1 MEANLQAYEKDM
13 IRELRQAGVLV
24 SDTQSVVGGLGFL
37 FPGHGTHSSTMFNTY
52 LKGSPSAGKLIE
64 MADEVVNERCGFRL
78 TDAVRGNARFP
89 IEHPCVTQPA
99 IFTAA
104 LGGALMAEEYSL
116 YPSLL
121 VGHSLGEYAALVCSG
136 VLTAETGL
144 RMVIDRA
151 ECVADV
157 PQDRRGAMLA
167 VLLDDDTQIAVVR
180 RAVAAH
186 ASRGAI
192 SVGVINSPRQVVVS
206 GEHELV
212 ISCREELKRSG
223 VSSTLLPIGVGFH
236 SAVLAEAVAPF
247 EERLK
252 QYSWTAPMTPVV
264 SSVFGGYV
272 DSDSLEALPS
282 LLAAQLITQF
292 DFRNSLKVAQD
303 AGVDMYLDCGPRSV
317 LSKLV
322 SSQVNLGDVSV
333 THLDYGPAHADRTR
347 DVLTALSWVRAGSV
361 APTDVEVADA
371 QGEVFEAPGSGVV
384 EETRDGAGV
393 DMDAVC
399 TALREAFA
407 ERTGYPLELIEAD
420 LDLEADLGID
430 SVKRVE
436 VVGHVGE
443 VLGVDVKEL
452 DFSQALSVSDIAE
465 VLVGSQNVE
474 VADAQGEVFEAPG
487 SGVVEETRDGAGVD
501 MDAVCTALRE
511 AFAERTGYPLELI
524 EADLDLEADL
534 GIDSV
539 KRVEVVGHVGEVL
552 GVDVKELDFSQALSV
567 SDIAEVLV
575 GSQNVEVAD
584 AQRTEAG
591 ASDAQLDSVTIKY
604 EDESSRTA
612 HRYVPQ
618 SVRIKSLGAERTIL
632 PGDAIL
638 VTAADQSV
646 NDAVRKVLE
655 ELSLTV
661 IEIPGDASEATIK
674 RLTSSDRLRRVSTVV
689 DLSVLR
695 PHADILSEGDAW
707 WQDVEGQYT
716 TVFSVAQAT
725 YETLQSHGE
734 HASWIS
740 VTSSGGMSG
749 MDLRTVGDPIGGL
762 TAGFVKTLAL
772 ELRQMHTRIVDFD
785 VVEPS
790 SLAGALRTELTHKAV
805 NEEIEIGYIEGDRY
819 TVRVLPVPVSS
830 SDRAVRQSLSTDSC
844 VVMSGGSRGIVRECA
859 LALAEQRNIP
869 VVLLGRSDPD
879 DPEMKPWLAYSDE
892 DWANARAEV
901 MRQGRTRRPEASVA
915 ELSDEYRRITYTRQL
930 VTNLADI
937 ESRTDKIHYLVCDV
951 SDPDQVDKAMAQARS
966 RFGKIGAIVH
976 GAGLESF
983 GAIPRKSLKKTA
995 KAIAVKARGF
1005 QNLLRATAEDDLS
1018 AFISFGS
1025 ISGRFGMDGQSD
1037 YTAGASLLAQMAH
1050 IMSRSQSQNP
1060 RTIPF
1065 ITMEWTAWG
1074 EVGMATNPEVVS
1086 VQANERGMT
1095 YMSVAD
1101 GVRHFIDEIEL
1112 GTANPEVLYFGE
1124 LGKNRPAAQ
1133 VPELTKSGTQLS
1145 ALMDKSGMI
1154 VNRSSFPMVDY
1165 AETTE
1170 SGLQT
1175 TRVLWTERDRYLPDH
1190 LVKGTATFPGVLHF
1204 ETQIETALLLAG
1216 DQYAGIE
1223 LDQLDLQTFLKCRD
1237 RDRVTIHVD
1246 AKRVDEKRIDTE
1258 LTSVFRTPGGY
1269 VLDPRRPQSSATFRL
1284 LDEPVSAKEPVL
1296 DVEHIFDDVIGEF
1309 DIDKYYALTDSFISF
1324 GPTFRYLN
1332 SAFLVDENIVVGELQ
1347 IPGIPGLF
1355 SDVADPNFRCNPI
1368 LVDNV
1373 GRFALMRQ
1381 LWRNGQ
1387 YVVPTQMKNA
1397 RMYRCPQVRERCFGK
1412 MTVLEDYE
1420 DGFDMRLDIVDE
1432 NGYLLC
1438 SGEHIRLTAIGSMP
1452 EPADILSNTTSPRI

>member
-37 FPGHGTHSSTMFNTY
+37 FPGHGTHSSTMFDTY
-52 LKGSPSAGKLIE
+52 LKGSSSAGKLIE
-64 MADEVVNERCGFRL
+64 MADEVVNERCGYRL

-116 YPSLL
+116 HPSLL

-151 ECVADV
+151 ECVADI

-167 VLLDDDTQIAVVR
+167 VLLDDDSQIAVVR

-236 SAVLAEAVAPF
+236 SAVLAEAVGPF

-322 SSQVNLGDVSV
+322 SSQMNLGDVSV

-347 DVLTALSWVRAGSV
+347 DVLTALSWVRSGSV
-361 APTDVEVADA
+361 APTDVEVVDA

-393 DMDAVC
+393 DKDAVC

-474 VADAQGEVFEAPG
+474 VVDAQGEVFEAPG

-501 MDAVCTALRE
+501 KDAVCTALRE

-575 GSQNVEVAD
+575 GSQNVEVVD

-591 ASDAQLDSVTIKY
+591 ASDAQLDSVTIGY

-638 VTAADQSV
+638 ITAADQSV

-695 PHADILSEGDAW
+695 PHADILSKGDAW

-725 YETLQSHGE
+725 YETLQSYGE
-734 HASWIS
+734 HASWIA

-790 SLAGALRTELTHKAV
+790 SLAGALRTELTHEAE

-915 ELSDEYRRITYTRQL
+915 DLSDEYRKITYTRQL

-937 ESRTDKIHYLVCDV
+937 DSRTDKIHYLVCDV
-951 SDPDQVDKAMAQARS
+951 SDPDQVDKAMAQVRS
-966 RFGKIGAIVH
+966 RFGKISAIVH

-1005 QNLLRATAEDDLS
+1005 QNLLRSTAEDDLS

-1065 ITMEWTAWG
+1065 ITMEWTAWD

-1101 GVRHFIDEIEL
+1101 GVRHFVDEIEL

-1145 ALMDKSGMI
+1145 ELMDNSGMI

-1223 LDQLDLQTFLKCRD
+1223 LEQLDLQTFLKCRD
-1237 RDRVTIHVD
+1237 RDHVTIHVD

-1258 LTSVFRTPGGY
+1258 LTSVFRTPNGD

-1296 DVEHIFDDVIGEF
+1296 DIEHIFDDVIGEF

-1387 YVVPTQMKNA
+1387 YVVPTQMKSA

-1438 SGEHIRLTAIGSMP
+1438 TGEHIRLTAIGSMP
-1452 EPADILSNTTSPRI
+1452 EPANILSNTISSRI

>member
-37 FPGHGTHSSTMFNTY
+37 FPGHGTHSSTMFDTY
-52 LKGSPSAGKLIE
+52 LKGSSSAGKLIE
-64 MADEVVNERCGFRL
+64 MADEIVNERCGYRL

-116 YPSLL
+116 HPSLL

-151 ECVADV
+151 ECVADI

-167 VLLDDDTQIAVVR
+167 VLLDDDSQIAVVR

-206 GEHELV
+206 GEQELV

-322 SSQVNLGDVSV
+322 SSQMNLGDVSV

-347 DVLTALSWVRAGSV
+347 DVLTALSWVRSGSV
-361 APTDVEVADA
+361 APTDVEVIDA
-371 QGEVFEAPGSGVV
+371 QGEVFEAQGSGVV
-384 EETRDGAGV
+384 EETLDGAGV
-393 DMDAVC
+393 DKDAVC

-474 VADAQGEVFEAPG
+474 VV
-487 SGVVEETRDGAGVD
+487 
-501 MDAVCTALRE
+501 
-511 AFAERTGYPLELI
+511 
-524 EADLDLEADL
+524 
-534 GIDSV
+534 
-539 KRVEVVGHVGEVL
+539 
-552 GVDVKELDFSQALSV
+552 
-567 SDIAEVLV
+567 
-575 GSQNVEVAD
+575 D

-591 ASDAQLDSVTIKY
+591 ASDAQLDSVTIGY

-638 VTAADQSV
+638 ITAADQSV

-695 PHADILSEGDAW
+695 PHADILSKGDAW

-725 YETLQSHGE
+725 YETLQSYGE
-734 HASWIS
+734 HASWIA

-790 SLAGALRTELTHKAV
+790 SLAGALRTELTHEAE

-915 ELSDEYRRITYTRQL
+915 DLSDEYRKITYTRQL

-937 ESRTDKIHYLVCDV
+937 DSRTDKIHYLVCDV
-951 SDPDQVDKAMAQARS
+951 SDPDQVDKAMAQVRS
-966 RFGKIGAIVH
+966 RFGKISAIVH

-1005 QNLLRATAEDDLS
+1005 QNLLRSTAEDDLS

-1065 ITMEWTAWG
+1065 ITMEWTAWD

-1101 GVRHFIDEIEL
+1101 GVRHFVDEIEL

-1145 ALMDKSGMI
+1145 ELMDNSGMI

-1223 LDQLDLQTFLKCRD
+1223 LEQLDLQTFLKCRD
-1237 RDRVTIHVD
+1237 RDHVTIHVD

-1258 LTSVFRTPGGY
+1258 LTSVFRTPNGD

-1296 DVEHIFDDVIGEF
+1296 DIEHIFDDVIGEF

-1387 YVVPTQMKNA
+1387 YVVPTQMKSA

-1438 SGEHIRLTAIGSMP
+1438 TGEHIRLTAIGSMP
-1452 EPADILSNTTSPRI
+1452 EPANILSNTISSRI

>member
-37 FPGHGTHSSTMFNTY
+37 FPGHGTHSSTMFDTY
-52 LKGSPSAGKLIE
+52 LKGSSSAGKLIE
-64 MADEVVNERCGFRL
+64 MADEVVNERCGYRL

-116 YPSLL
+116 HPSLL

-151 ECVADV
+151 ECVADI

-167 VLLDDDTQIAVVR
+167 VLLDDDSQIAVVR

-322 SSQVNLGDVSV
+322 SSQMNLGDVSV
-333 THLDYGPAHADRTR
+333 MHLDYGPAHADRTR
-347 DVLTALSWVRAGSV
+347 DVLTALSWVRSGSV
-361 APTDVEVADA
+361 APTDVEVVDA

-384 EETRDGAGV
+384 EETLDGAGV
-393 DMDAVC
+393 DKDAVC

-474 VADAQGEVFEAPG
+474 VV
-487 SGVVEETRDGAGVD
+487 
-501 MDAVCTALRE
+501 
-511 AFAERTGYPLELI
+511 
-524 EADLDLEADL
+524 
-534 GIDSV
+534 
-539 KRVEVVGHVGEVL
+539 
-552 GVDVKELDFSQALSV
+552 
-567 SDIAEVLV
+567 
-575 GSQNVEVAD
+575 D

-591 ASDAQLDSVTIKY
+591 ASDAQLDSVTIGY

-638 VTAADQSV
+638 ITAADQSV

-695 PHADILSEGDAW
+695 PHADVLSKGDAW

-725 YETLQSHGE
+725 YETLQSYGE
-734 HASWIS
+734 HASWIA

-772 ELRQMHTRIVDFD
+772 EMRQMHTRIVDFD

-790 SLAGALRTELTHKAV
+790 SLAGALRTELTHEAE

-915 ELSDEYRRITYTRQL
+915 DLSDEYRKITYTRQL

-937 ESRTDKIHYLVCDV
+937 DSRTDKIHYLVCDV
-951 SDPDQVDKAMAQARS
+951 SDPDQVDKAMAQVRS
-966 RFGKIGAIVH
+966 RFGKISAIVH

-1005 QNLLRATAEDDLS
+1005 QNLLRSTAEDDLS

-1065 ITMEWTAWG
+1065 ITMEWTAWD

-1101 GVRHFIDEIEL
+1101 GVRHFVDEIEL

-1145 ALMDKSGMI
+1145 ELMDNSGMI

-1223 LDQLDLQTFLKCRD
+1223 LEQLDLQTFLKCRD
-1237 RDRVTIHVD
+1237 RDHVTIHVD

-1258 LTSVFRTPGGY
+1258 LTSVFRTPNGD

-1296 DVEHIFDDVIGEF
+1296 DIEHIFDDVIGEF

-1387 YVVPTQMKNA
+1387 YVVPTQMKSA

-1438 SGEHIRLTAIGSMP
+1438 TGEHIRLTAIGSMP
-1452 EPADILSNTTSPRI
+1452 EPANILSNTISSRI

>member
-37 FPGHGTHSSTMFNTY
+37 FPGHGTHSSTMFDTY
-52 LKGSPSAGKLIE
+52 LKGSSSAGKLIE

-104 LGGALMAEEYSL
+104 LGGALMAEECSL
-116 YPSLL
+116 HPSLL

-151 ECVADV
+151 ECVADI

-167 VLLDDDTQIAVVR
+167 VLLDEDTQIAVVR
-180 RAVAAH
+180 RAVATH
-186 ASRGAI
+186 ASRGPI

-292 DFRNSLKVAQD
+292 DFRDSLKVAQD

-322 SSQVNLGDVSV
+322 SSQTNLGDVSV

-347 DVLTALSWVRAGSV
+347 DVLTALSWVRSGSV
-361 APTDVEVADA
+361 APTDVEVADV

-465 VLVGSQNVE
+465 VL
-474 VADAQGEVFEAPG
+474 
-487 SGVVEETRDGAGVD
+487 
-501 MDAVCTALRE
+501 
-511 AFAERTGYPLELI
+511 I
-524 EADLDLEADL
+524 
-534 GIDSV
+534 
-539 KRVEVVGHVGEVL
+539 
-552 GVDVKELDFSQALSV
+552 
-567 SDIAEVLV
+567 

-591 ASDAQLDSVTIKY
+591 ASDAQLDSVTIRY

-655 ELSLTV
+655 ELNLTV

-695 PHADILSEGDAW
+695 PHADILSKGDAW

-937 ESRTDKIHYLVCDV
+937 DSRTDKIHYLVCDV

-1258 LTSVFRTPGGY
+1258 LTSVFRTPSGY
-1269 VLDPRRPQSSATFRL
+1269 VLDPRRPQSRATFRL

-1296 DVEHIFDDVIGEF
+1296 DIEHIFDDVIGEF

>member
-361 APTDVEVADA
+361 APTDVEVVDA

-465 VLVGSQNVE
+465 VLVGSQ
-474 VADAQGEVFEAPG
+474 
-487 SGVVEETRDGAGVD
+487 T
-501 MDAVCTALRE
+501 
-511 AFAERTGYPLELI
+511 
-524 EADLDLEADL
+524 
-534 GIDSV
+534 
-539 KRVEVVGHVGEVL
+539 
-552 GVDVKELDFSQALSV
+552 
-567 SDIAEVLV
+567 
-575 GSQNVEVAD
+575 VEVAD

>member
-37 FPGHGTHSSTMFNTY
+37 FPGHGTHSSTMFDTY
-52 LKGSPSAGKLIE
+52 LKGSSSAGKLIE
-64 MADEVVNERCGFRL
+64 MADEVVNERCGYRL

-116 YPSLL
+116 HPSLL

-151 ECVADV
+151 ECVADI

-167 VLLDDDTQIAVVR
+167 VLLDDDSQIAVVR

-322 SSQVNLGDVSV
+322 SSQMNLGDVSV

-347 DVLTALSWVRAGSV
+347 DVLTALSWVRSGSV
-361 APTDVEVADA
+361 APTDVEVVDA

-393 DMDAVC
+393 DKDAVC

-474 VADAQGEVFEAPG
+474 VV
-487 SGVVEETRDGAGVD
+487 
-501 MDAVCTALRE
+501 
-511 AFAERTGYPLELI
+511 
-524 EADLDLEADL
+524 
-534 GIDSV
+534 
-539 KRVEVVGHVGEVL
+539 
-552 GVDVKELDFSQALSV
+552 
-567 SDIAEVLV
+567 
-575 GSQNVEVAD
+575 D

-591 ASDAQLDSVTIKY
+591 ASDAQLDSVTIGY

-638 VTAADQSV
+638 ITAADQSV

-695 PHADILSEGDAW
+695 PHADILSKGDAW

-725 YETLQSHGE
+725 YETLQSYGE
-734 HASWIS
+734 HASWIA

-790 SLAGALRTELTHKAV
+790 SLAGALRTELTHEAE

-915 ELSDEYRRITYTRQL
+915 DLSDEYRKITYTRQL

-937 ESRTDKIHYLVCDV
+937 DSRTDKIHYLVCDV
-951 SDPDQVDKAMAQARS
+951 SDPDQVDKAMAQVRS
-966 RFGKIGAIVH
+966 RFGKISAIVH

-1005 QNLLRATAEDDLS
+1005 QNLLRSTAEDDLS

-1065 ITMEWTAWG
+1065 ITMEWTAWD

-1101 GVRHFIDEIEL
+1101 GVRHFVDEIEL

-1145 ALMDKSGMI
+1145 ELMDNSGMI

-1223 LDQLDLQTFLKCRD
+1223 LEQLDLQTFLKCRD
-1237 RDRVTIHVD
+1237 RDHVTIHVD
-1246 AKRVDEKRIDTE
+1246 AKRVDEKRIATE
-1258 LTSVFRTPGGY
+1258 LTSVFRTPNGD

-1296 DVEHIFDDVIGEF
+1296 DIEHIFDDVIGEF

-1387 YVVPTQMKNA
+1387 YVVPTQMKSA

-1438 SGEHIRLTAIGSMP
+1438 TGEHIRLTAIGSMP
-1452 EPADILSNTTSPRI
+1452 EPANILSNTISSRI

>member
-37 FPGHGTHSSTMFNTY
+37 FPGHGTHSSTMFDTY

-361 APTDVEVADA
+361 APTDVEV
-371 QGEVFEAPGSGVV
+371 V
-384 EETRDGAGV
+384 
-393 DMDAVC
+393 
-399 TALREAFA
+399 
-407 ERTGYPLELIEAD
+407 
-420 LDLEADLGID
+420 
-430 SVKRVE
+430 
-436 VVGHVGE
+436 
-443 VLGVDVKEL
+443 
-452 DFSQALSVSDIAE
+452 
-465 VLVGSQNVE
+465 
-474 VADAQGEVFEAPG
+474 DAQGEVFEAPG

-618 SVRIKSLGAERTIL
+618 SVRIKSLGSERTIL

-695 PHADILSEGDAW
+695 PHADVLSKGDAW

-790 SLAGALRTELTHKAV
+790 SLAGALRTELTHEAE

-937 ESRTDKIHYLVCDV
+937 DSRTDKIHYLVCDV

-966 RFGKIGAIVH
+966 SFGKIGAIVH

-1005 QNLLRATAEDDLS
+1005 QNLLRSTAEDDLS

-1223 LDQLDLQTFLKCRD
+1223 LEQLDLQTFLKCRD

-1258 LTSVFRTPGGY
+1258 LTSVFRTPSGY

>member
-37 FPGHGTHSSTMFNTY
+37 FPGHGTHSSTMFDTY
-52 LKGSPSAGKLIE
+52 LKGSSSAGKLIE

-116 YPSLL
+116 HPSLL

-151 ECVADV
+151 ECVADI

-167 VLLDDDTQIAVVR
+167 VLLDDDSQIAVVR

-322 SSQVNLGDVSV
+322 SSQMNLGDVSV
-333 THLDYGPAHADRTR
+333 MHLDYGPAHADRTR
-347 DVLTALSWVRAGSV
+347 DVLTALSWVRSGSV
-361 APTDVEVADA
+361 APTDVEVVDA

-384 EETRDGAGV
+384 EETLDGAGV
-393 DMDAVC
+393 DKDAVC

-474 VADAQGEVFEAPG
+474 VV
-487 SGVVEETRDGAGVD
+487 
-501 MDAVCTALRE
+501 
-511 AFAERTGYPLELI
+511 
-524 EADLDLEADL
+524 
-534 GIDSV
+534 
-539 KRVEVVGHVGEVL
+539 
-552 GVDVKELDFSQALSV
+552 
-567 SDIAEVLV
+567 
-575 GSQNVEVAD
+575 D

-591 ASDAQLDSVTIKY
+591 ASDAQLDSVTIRY

-646 NDAVRKVLE
+646 NGAVRKVLE
-655 ELSLTV
+655 ELNLTV

-695 PHADILSEGDAW
+695 PHADVLSKGDAW

-725 YETLQSHGE
+725 YETLQSYGE
-734 HASWIS
+734 HASWIA

-790 SLAGALRTELTHKAV
+790 SLAGALRTELTHEAE

-915 ELSDEYRRITYTRQL
+915 DLSDEYRKITYTRQL

-937 ESRTDKIHYLVCDV
+937 DSRTDKIHYLVCDV
-951 SDPDQVDKAMAQARS
+951 SDPDQVDKAMAQVRS
-966 RFGKIGAIVH
+966 RFGKISAIVH

-1005 QNLLRATAEDDLS
+1005 QNLLRSTAEDDLS

-1101 GVRHFIDEIEL
+1101 GVRHFVDEIEL

-1145 ALMDKSGMI
+1145 ELMDNSGMI

-1223 LDQLDLQTFLKCRD
+1223 LEQLDLQTFLKCRD
-1237 RDRVTIHVD
+1237 RDHVTIHVD

-1258 LTSVFRTPGGY
+1258 LTSVFRTPNGD

-1296 DVEHIFDDVIGEF
+1296 DIEHIFDDVIGEF

-1387 YVVPTQMKNA
+1387 YVVPTQMKSA

-1438 SGEHIRLTAIGSMP
+1438 TGEHIRLTAIGSMP
-1452 EPADILSNTTSPRI
+1452 EPANILSNTISSRI

>member
-37 FPGHGTHSSTMFNTY
+37 FPGHGTHSSTMFDTY
-52 LKGSPSAGKLIE
+52 LKGSSSAGKLIE
-64 MADEVVNERCGFRL
+64 MADEVVNERCGYRL

-116 YPSLL
+116 HPSLL

-151 ECVADV
+151 ECVADI

-167 VLLDDDTQIAVVR
+167 VLLDDDSQIAVVR

-322 SSQVNLGDVSV
+322 SSQMNLGDVSV
-333 THLDYGPAHADRTR
+333 MHLDYGPAHADRTR
-347 DVLTALSWVRAGSV
+347 DVLTALSWVRSGSV
-361 APTDVEVADA
+361 APTDVEVVDA

-399 TALREAFA
+399 TALRDAFA

-474 VADAQGEVFEAPG
+474 VV
-487 SGVVEETRDGAGVD
+487 
-501 MDAVCTALRE
+501 
-511 AFAERTGYPLELI
+511 
-524 EADLDLEADL
+524 
-534 GIDSV
+534 
-539 KRVEVVGHVGEVL
+539 
-552 GVDVKELDFSQALSV
+552 
-567 SDIAEVLV
+567 
-575 GSQNVEVAD
+575 D

-591 ASDAQLDSVTIKY
+591 ASDAQLDSVTIGY

-638 VTAADQSV
+638 ITAADQSV

-695 PHADILSEGDAW
+695 PHADVLSKGDAW

-725 YETLQSHGE
+725 YETLQSYGE
-734 HASWIS
+734 HASWIA

-790 SLAGALRTELTHKAV
+790 SLAGALRTELTHEAE

-915 ELSDEYRRITYTRQL
+915 DLSDEYRKITYTRQL

-937 ESRTDKIHYLVCDV
+937 DSRTDKIHYLVCDV
-951 SDPDQVDKAMAQARS
+951 SDPDQVDKAMAQVRS
-966 RFGKIGAIVH
+966 RFGKISAIVH

-1005 QNLLRATAEDDLS
+1005 QNLLRSTAEDDLS

-1065 ITMEWTAWG
+1065 ITMEWTAWD

-1101 GVRHFIDEIEL
+1101 GVRHFVDEIEL

-1145 ALMDKSGMI
+1145 ELMDNSGMI

-1223 LDQLDLQTFLKCRD
+1223 LEQLDLQTFLKCRD
-1237 RDRVTIHVD
+1237 RDHVTIHVD

-1258 LTSVFRTPGGY
+1258 LTSVFRTPNGD
-1269 VLDPRRPQSSATFRL
+1269 VLDPRRPQLSATFRL

-1296 DVEHIFDDVIGEF
+1296 DIEHIFDDVIGEF

-1387 YVVPTQMKNA
+1387 YVVPTQMKSA

-1438 SGEHIRLTAIGSMP
+1438 TGEHIRLTAIGSMP
-1452 EPADILSNTTSPRI
+1452 EPANILSNTISSRI

>member
-1 MEANLQAYEKDM
+1 MEANLQAYEKNM

-24 SDTQSVVGGLGFL
+24 SDTQSSVSGLGFL
-37 FPGHGTHSSTMFNTY
+37 FPGHGTHSSTMFDTY
-52 LKGSPSAGKLIE
+52 LKVSSSAGKLIE
-64 MADEVVNERCGFRL
+64 MADEVVNERCGFLL

-116 YPSLL
+116 HPSLL

-151 ECVADV
+151 ECVADI

-167 VLLDDDTQIAVVR
+167 VLLDDESQIAVVR

-212 ISCREELKRSG
+212 VSCREELKRSG

-252 QYSWTAPMTPVV
+252 QYSWTAPITPVV

-272 DSDSLEALPS
+272 DSDSLETLPS

-322 SSQVNLGDVSV
+322 SSQMNLGDVSV
-333 THLDYGPAHADRTR
+333 THLDYGPSHTDRTR
-347 DVLTALSWVRAGSV
+347 DVLTALSWIRSGSV
-361 APTDVEVADA
+361 APTDAGVVDA

-384 EETRDGAGV
+384 EETRDDAGA

-474 VADAQGEVFEAPG
+474 VV
-487 SGVVEETRDGAGVD
+487 
-501 MDAVCTALRE
+501 
-511 AFAERTGYPLELI
+511 
-524 EADLDLEADL
+524 
-534 GIDSV
+534 
-539 KRVEVVGHVGEVL
+539 
-552 GVDVKELDFSQALSV
+552 
-567 SDIAEVLV
+567 
-575 GSQNVEVAD
+575 D
-584 AQRTEAG
+584 AQRTEVG
-591 ASDAQLDSVTIKY
+591 ASDAQLDSVTISE

-618 SVRIKSLGAERTIL
+618 SVQIKSLGAERTIL

-646 NDAVRKVLE
+646 NDAVRKALE

-695 PHADILSEGDAW
+695 PHADILSKGDAW
-707 WQDVEGQYT
+707 WQDVESQYT

-725 YETLQSHGE
+725 YETLQSYGK

-805 NEEIEIGYIEGDRY
+805 NEEIEIGYIEGERY
-819 TVRVLPVPVSS
+819 TVRVLPVPVST

-879 DPEMKPWLAYSDE
+879 DPETKPWLAYSDE

-901 MRQGRTRRPEASVA
+901 MRQGRNRRPEASVA
-915 ELSDEYRRITYTRQL
+915 DLSDEYRRITYTRQL
-930 VTNLADI
+930 VSNLIDI

-951 SDPDQVDKAMAQARS
+951 SDPDQVDKAMAQVRS
-966 RFGKIGAIVH
+966 RFGRIGAIVH

-995 KAIAVKARGF
+995 KAISVKARGF
-1005 QNLLRATAEDDLS
+1005 QNLLRSTAEDDLS

-1065 ITMEWTAWG
+1065 ITMEWTAWD

-1124 LGKNRPAAQ
+1124 LGKNRPVAQ
-1133 VPELTKSGTQLS
+1133 VPELTKNGTQLTE
-1145 ALMDKSGMI
+1145 LIDKSGMI

-1216 DQYAGIE
+1216 NQYAGIE
-1223 LDQLDLQTFLKCRD
+1223 LEQLDLQTFLKCRD
-1237 RDRVTIHVD
+1237 RDHVTIHVD
-1246 AKRVDEKRIDTE
+1246 AKRVDETRIETE
-1258 LTSVFRTPGGY
+1258 LTSVFRTPNGD
-1269 VLDPRRPQSSATFRL
+1269 VLDPRRQQSSATFRL

-1296 DVEHIFDDVIGEF
+1296 DIEHIFDDVIGEF

-1332 SAFLVDENIVVGELQ
+1332 SAFLVDENTVVGELQ

-1438 SGEHIRLTAIGSMP
+1438 SGEHIRLTAIGGMP
-1452 EPADILSNTTSPRI
+1452 EPANILNNTTSPRI

>member
-37 FPGHGTHSSTMFNTY
+37 FPGHGTHSSTMFDTY
-52 LKGSPSAGKLIE
+52 LKGSSSAGKLIE
-64 MADEVVNERCGFRL
+64 MADEVVNERCGYRL

-116 YPSLL
+116 HPSLL

-151 ECVADV
+151 ECVADI

-167 VLLDDDTQIAVVR
+167 VLLDDDSQIAVVR

-322 SSQVNLGDVSV
+322 SSQMNLGDVSV

-347 DVLTALSWVRAGSV
+347 DVLTALSWVRSGSV
-361 APTDVEVADA
+361 APTDVEVIDA
-371 QGEVFEAPGSGVV
+371 QGEVFEAQGSGVV
-384 EETRDGAGV
+384 EETLDGAGV
-393 DMDAVC
+393 DKDAVC

-474 VADAQGEVFEAPG
+474 VV
-487 SGVVEETRDGAGVD
+487 
-501 MDAVCTALRE
+501 
-511 AFAERTGYPLELI
+511 
-524 EADLDLEADL
+524 
-534 GIDSV
+534 
-539 KRVEVVGHVGEVL
+539 
-552 GVDVKELDFSQALSV
+552 
-567 SDIAEVLV
+567 
-575 GSQNVEVAD
+575 D

-591 ASDAQLDSVTIKY
+591 ASDAQLDSVTIGY

-638 VTAADQSV
+638 ITAADQSV

-695 PHADILSEGDAW
+695 PHADILSKGDAW

-725 YETLQSHGE
+725 YETLQSYGE
-734 HASWIS
+734 HASWIA

-790 SLAGALRTELTHKAV
+790 SLAGALRTELTHEAE

-915 ELSDEYRRITYTRQL
+915 DLSDEYRKITYTRQL

-937 ESRTDKIHYLVCDV
+937 DSRTDKIHYLVCDV
-951 SDPDQVDKAMAQARS
+951 SDPDQVDKAMAQVRS
-966 RFGKIGAIVH
+966 RFGKISAIVH

-1005 QNLLRATAEDDLS
+1005 QNLLRSTAEDDLS

-1065 ITMEWTAWG
+1065 ITMEWTAWD

-1101 GVRHFIDEIEL
+1101 GVRHFVDEIEL

-1145 ALMDKSGMI
+1145 ELMDNSGMI

-1223 LDQLDLQTFLKCRD
+1223 LEQLDLQTFLKCRD
-1237 RDRVTIHVD
+1237 RDHVTIHVD

-1258 LTSVFRTPGGY
+1258 LTSVFRTPNGD

-1296 DVEHIFDDVIGEF
+1296 DIEHIFDDVIGEF

-1387 YVVPTQMKNA
+1387 YVVPTQMKSA

-1438 SGEHIRLTAIGSMP
+1438 TGEHIRLTAIGSMP
-1452 EPADILSNTTSPRI
+1452 EPANILSNTISSRI

>member
-37 FPGHGTHSSTMFNTY
+37 FPGHGTHSSTMFDTY
-52 LKGSPSAGKLIE
+52 LKGSSSAGKLIE
-64 MADEVVNERCGFRL
+64 MADEVVNERCGYRL

-116 YPSLL
+116 HPSLL

-151 ECVADV
+151 ECVADI

-167 VLLDDDTQIAVVR
+167 VLLDDDSQIAVVR

-252 QYSWTAPMTPVV
+252 QYSWTASMTPVV

-322 SSQVNLGDVSV
+322 SSQMNLGDVSV
-333 THLDYGPAHADRTR
+333 MHLDYGPAHADRTR
-347 DVLTALSWVRAGSV
+347 DVLTALSWVRSGSV
-361 APTDVEVADA
+361 APTDVEVVDA

-384 EETRDGAGV
+384 EETLDGAGV
-393 DMDAVC
+393 DKDAVC

-474 VADAQGEVFEAPG
+474 VV
-487 SGVVEETRDGAGVD
+487 
-501 MDAVCTALRE
+501 
-511 AFAERTGYPLELI
+511 
-524 EADLDLEADL
+524 
-534 GIDSV
+534 
-539 KRVEVVGHVGEVL
+539 
-552 GVDVKELDFSQALSV
+552 
-567 SDIAEVLV
+567 
-575 GSQNVEVAD
+575 D

-591 ASDAQLDSVTIKY
+591 ASDAQLDSVTIGY

-638 VTAADQSV
+638 ITAADQSV

-695 PHADILSEGDAW
+695 PHADVLSKGDAW

-725 YETLQSHGE
+725 YETLQSYGE
-734 HASWIS
+734 HASWIA

-790 SLAGALRTELTHKAV
+790 SLAGALRTELTHEAE

-915 ELSDEYRRITYTRQL
+915 DLSDEYRKITYTRQL

-937 ESRTDKIHYLVCDV
+937 DSRTDKIHYLVCDV
-951 SDPDQVDKAMAQARS
+951 SDPDQVDKAMAQVRS
-966 RFGKIGAIVH
+966 RFGKISAIVH

-995 KAIAVKARGF
+995 KAIAVKARSF
-1005 QNLLRATAEDDLS
+1005 QNLLRSTAEDDLS

-1065 ITMEWTAWG
+1065 ITMEWTAWD

-1101 GVRHFIDEIEL
+1101 GVRHFVDEIEL

-1145 ALMDKSGMI
+1145 ELMDNSGMI

-1223 LDQLDLQTFLKCRD
+1223 LEQLDLQTFLKCRD
-1237 RDRVTIHVD
+1237 RDHVTIHVD

-1258 LTSVFRTPGGY
+1258 LTSVFRTPNGD

-1296 DVEHIFDDVIGEF
+1296 DIEHIFDDVIGEF

-1387 YVVPTQMKNA
+1387 YVVPTQMKSA

-1438 SGEHIRLTAIGSMP
+1438 TGEHIRLTAIGSMP
-1452 EPADILSNTTSPRI
+1452 EPANILSNTISSRI

>member
-37 FPGHGTHSSTMFNTY
+37 FPGHGTHSSTMFDTY
-52 LKGSPSAGKLIE
+52 LKGSSSAGKLIE

-104 LGGALMAEEYSL
+104 LGGALMAEECSL
-116 YPSLL
+116 HPSLL

-151 ECVADV
+151 ECVADI

-167 VLLDDDTQIAVVR
+167 VLLDDDSQIAVVR

-322 SSQVNLGDVSV
+322 SSQTNLGDVSV

-347 DVLTALSWVRAGSV
+347 DVLTALSWVRSGSV
-361 APTDVEVADA
+361 APTDVEVAGA

-465 VLVGSQNVE
+465 VL
-474 VADAQGEVFEAPG
+474 
-487 SGVVEETRDGAGVD
+487 
-501 MDAVCTALRE
+501 
-511 AFAERTGYPLELI
+511 I
-524 EADLDLEADL
+524 
-534 GIDSV
+534 
-539 KRVEVVGHVGEVL
+539 
-552 GVDVKELDFSQALSV
+552 
-567 SDIAEVLV
+567 

-591 ASDAQLDSVTIKY
+591 ASDAQLDSVTIRY

-655 ELSLTV
+655 ELNLTV

-695 PHADILSEGDAW
+695 PHADILSKGDAW

-937 ESRTDKIHYLVCDV
+937 DSRTDKIHYLVCDV

>member
-37 FPGHGTHSSTMFNTY
+37 FPGHGTHSSTMFDTY
-52 LKGSPSAGKLIE
+52 LKGSSSAGKLIE
-64 MADEVVNERCGFRL
+64 MADEVVNERCGYRL

-116 YPSLL
+116 HPSLL

-151 ECVADV
+151 ECVADI

-167 VLLDDDTQIAVVR
+167 VLLDDDSQIAVVR

-361 APTDVEVADA
+361 APTDVEV
-371 QGEVFEAPGSGVV
+371 V
-384 EETRDGAGV
+384 
-393 DMDAVC
+393 
-399 TALREAFA
+399 
-407 ERTGYPLELIEAD
+407 
-420 LDLEADLGID
+420 
-430 SVKRVE
+430 
-436 VVGHVGE
+436 
-443 VLGVDVKEL
+443 
-452 DFSQALSVSDIAE
+452 
-465 VLVGSQNVE
+465 
-474 VADAQGEVFEAPG
+474 DAQGEVFEAPG

>member
-37 FPGHGTHSSTMFNTY
+37 FPGHGTHSSTMFDTY
-52 LKGSPSAGKLIE
+52 LKGSSSAGKLIE

-104 LGGALMAEEYSL
+104 LGGALMAEECSL
-116 YPSLL
+116 HPSLL

-151 ECVADV
+151 ECVADI

-167 VLLDDDTQIAVVR
+167 VLLDEDTQIAVVR
-180 RAVAAH
+180 RAVATH
-186 ASRGAI
+186 ASRGPI

-292 DFRNSLKVAQD
+292 DFRDSLKVAQD

-322 SSQVNLGDVSV
+322 SSQINLGDVSV

-347 DVLTALSWVRAGSV
+347 DVLTALSWVRSGSV
-361 APTDVEVADA
+361 APTDVEVAGA

-474 VADAQGEVFEAPG
+474 VV
-487 SGVVEETRDGAGVD
+487 
-501 MDAVCTALRE
+501 
-511 AFAERTGYPLELI
+511 
-524 EADLDLEADL
+524 
-534 GIDSV
+534 
-539 KRVEVVGHVGEVL
+539 
-552 GVDVKELDFSQALSV
+552 
-567 SDIAEVLV
+567 
-575 GSQNVEVAD
+575 D

-591 ASDAQLDSVTIKY
+591 ASDAQLDSVTIRY

-655 ELSLTV
+655 ELNLTV

-695 PHADILSEGDAW
+695 PHADILSKGDAW

-937 ESRTDKIHYLVCDV
+937 DSRTDKIHYLVCDV

-1258 LTSVFRTPGGY
+1258 LTSVFRTPSGY
-1269 VLDPRRPQSSATFRL
+1269 VLDPRRPQSRATFRL

-1296 DVEHIFDDVIGEF
+1296 DIEHIFDDVIGEF

>member
-37 FPGHGTHSSTMFNTY
+37 FPGHGTHSSTMFDTY
-52 LKGSPSAGKLIE
+52 LKGSSSAGKLIE
-64 MADEVVNERCGFRL
+64 MADEVVNERCGYRL

-116 YPSLL
+116 HPSLL

-144 RMVIDRA
+144 RIVIDRA
-151 ECVADV
+151 ECVADI

-167 VLLDDDTQIAVVR
+167 VLLDDDSQIAVVR

-272 DSDSLEALPS
+272 DSDSLEVLPS

-322 SSQVNLGDVSV
+322 SSQMNLGDVSV
-333 THLDYGPAHADRTR
+333 MHLDYGPAHADRTR
-347 DVLTALSWVRAGSV
+347 DVLTALSWVRSGSV
-361 APTDVEVADA
+361 APTDVEVVDA
-371 QGEVFEAPGSGVV
+371 QGEGFEAPGSGVV
-384 EETRDGAGV
+384 EETLDGAGV
-393 DMDAVC
+393 DKDAVC

-474 VADAQGEVFEAPG
+474 VV
-487 SGVVEETRDGAGVD
+487 
-501 MDAVCTALRE
+501 
-511 AFAERTGYPLELI
+511 
-524 EADLDLEADL
+524 
-534 GIDSV
+534 
-539 KRVEVVGHVGEVL
+539 
-552 GVDVKELDFSQALSV
+552 
-567 SDIAEVLV
+567 
-575 GSQNVEVAD
+575 D

-591 ASDAQLDSVTIKY
+591 ASDAQLDSVTIGY

-638 VTAADQSV
+638 ITAADQSV

-695 PHADILSEGDAW
+695 PHADVLSKGDAW

-725 YETLQSHGE
+725 YETLQSYGE
-734 HASWIS
+734 HASWIA

-790 SLAGALRTELTHKAV
+790 SLAGALRTELTHEAE

-915 ELSDEYRRITYTRQL
+915 DLSDEYRKITYTRQL

-937 ESRTDKIHYLVCDV
+937 DSRTDKIHYLVCDV
-951 SDPDQVDKAMAQARS
+951 SDPDQVDKAMAQVRS
-966 RFGKIGAIVH
+966 RFGKISAIVH

-1005 QNLLRATAEDDLS
+1005 QNLLRSTAEDDLS

-1065 ITMEWTAWG
+1065 ITMEWTAWD

-1101 GVRHFIDEIEL
+1101 GVRHFVDEIEL

-1145 ALMDKSGMI
+1145 ELMDNSGMI

-1223 LDQLDLQTFLKCRD
+1223 LEQLDLQTFLKCRD
-1237 RDRVTIHVD
+1237 RDHVTIHVD

-1258 LTSVFRTPGGY
+1258 LTSVFRTPNGD

-1296 DVEHIFDDVIGEF
+1296 DIEHIFDDVIGEF

-1332 SAFLVDENIVVGELQ
+1332 SAFLVDENIVVEELQ

-1387 YVVPTQMKNA
+1387 YVVPTQMKSA

-1438 SGEHIRLTAIGSMP
+1438 TGEHIRLTAIGSMP
-1452 EPADILSNTTSPRI
+1452 EPANILSNTISSRI

>member
-37 FPGHGTHSSTMFNTY
+37 FPGHGTHSSTMFDTY
-52 LKGSPSAGKLIE
+52 LKGSSSAGKLIE
-64 MADEVVNERCGFRL
+64 MADEVVNERCGYRL

-116 YPSLL
+116 HPSLL

-151 ECVADV
+151 ECVADI

-167 VLLDDDTQIAVVR
+167 VLLDDDSQIAVVR

-322 SSQVNLGDVSV
+322 SSQMNLGDVSV
-333 THLDYGPAHADRTR
+333 MHLDYGPAHADRTR
-347 DVLTALSWVRAGSV
+347 DVLTALSWVRSGSV
-361 APTDVEVADA
+361 APTDVEVVDA

-384 EETRDGAGV
+384 EETLDGAGV
-393 DMDAVC
+393 DKDAVC

-474 VADAQGEVFEAPG
+474 VV
-487 SGVVEETRDGAGVD
+487 
-501 MDAVCTALRE
+501 
-511 AFAERTGYPLELI
+511 
-524 EADLDLEADL
+524 
-534 GIDSV
+534 
-539 KRVEVVGHVGEVL
+539 
-552 GVDVKELDFSQALSV
+552 
-567 SDIAEVLV
+567 
-575 GSQNVEVAD
+575 D

-591 ASDAQLDSVTIKY
+591 ASDAQLDSVTIGY

-638 VTAADQSV
+638 ITAADQSV

-695 PHADILSEGDAW
+695 PHADVLSKGDAW

-725 YETLQSHGE
+725 YETLQSYGE
-734 HASWIS
+734 HASWIA

-790 SLAGALRTELTHKAV
+790 SLAGALRTELTHEAE

-915 ELSDEYRRITYTRQL
+915 DLSDEYRKITYTRQL

-937 ESRTDKIHYLVCDV
+937 DSRTDKIHYLVCDV
-951 SDPDQVDKAMAQARS
+951 SDPDQVDKAMAQVRS
-966 RFGKIGAIVH
+966 RFGKISAIVH

-1005 QNLLRATAEDDLS
+1005 QNLLRSTAEDDLS

-1065 ITMEWTAWG
+1065 ITMEWTAWD

-1101 GVRHFIDEIEL
+1101 GVRHFVDEIEL

-1145 ALMDKSGMI
+1145 ELMDNSGMI

-1223 LDQLDLQTFLKCRD
+1223 LEQLDLQTFLKCRD
-1237 RDRVTIHVD
+1237 RDHVTIHVD

-1258 LTSVFRTPGGY
+1258 LTSVFRTPNGD

-1296 DVEHIFDDVIGEF
+1296 DIEHIFDDVIGEF

-1387 YVVPTQMKNA
+1387 YVVPTQMKSA

>member
-64 MADEVVNERCGFRL
+64 MADEVVNERCGYRL

-116 YPSLL
+116 HPSLL

-151 ECVADV
+151 ECVADI

-167 VLLDDDTQIAVVR
+167 VLLDDDSQIAVVR

-322 SSQVNLGDVSV
+322 SSQMNLGDVSV
-333 THLDYGPAHADRTR
+333 MHLDYGPAHADRTR
-347 DVLTALSWVRAGSV
+347 DVLTALSWVRSGSV
-361 APTDVEVADA
+361 APTDVEVVDA

-384 EETRDGAGV
+384 EETLDGAGV
-393 DMDAVC
+393 DKDAVC

-474 VADAQGEVFEAPG
+474 VV
-487 SGVVEETRDGAGVD
+487 
-501 MDAVCTALRE
+501 
-511 AFAERTGYPLELI
+511 
-524 EADLDLEADL
+524 
-534 GIDSV
+534 
-539 KRVEVVGHVGEVL
+539 
-552 GVDVKELDFSQALSV
+552 
-567 SDIAEVLV
+567 
-575 GSQNVEVAD
+575 D

-591 ASDAQLDSVTIKY
+591 ASDAQLDSVTIGY

-638 VTAADQSV
+638 ITAADQSV

-695 PHADILSEGDAW
+695 PHADVLSKGDAW

-725 YETLQSHGE
+725 YETLQSYGE
-734 HASWIS
+734 HASWIA

-790 SLAGALRTELTHKAV
+790 SLAGALRTELTHEAE

-915 ELSDEYRRITYTRQL
+915 DLSDEYRKITYTRQL

-937 ESRTDKIHYLVCDV
+937 DSRTDKIHYLVCDV
-951 SDPDQVDKAMAQARS
+951 SDPDQVDKAMAQVRS
-966 RFGKIGAIVH
+966 RFGKISAIVH

-1005 QNLLRATAEDDLS
+1005 QNLLRSTAEDDLS

-1065 ITMEWTAWG
+1065 ITMEWTAWD

-1101 GVRHFIDEIEL
+1101 GVRHFVDEIEL

-1145 ALMDKSGMI
+1145 ELMDNSGMI

-1223 LDQLDLQTFLKCRD
+1223 LEQLDLQTFLKCRD
-1237 RDRVTIHVD
+1237 RDHVTIHVD

-1258 LTSVFRTPGGY
+1258 LTSVFRTPNGD

-1296 DVEHIFDDVIGEF
+1296 DIEHIFDDVIGEF

-1387 YVVPTQMKNA
+1387 YVVPTQMKSA

-1438 SGEHIRLTAIGSMP
+1438 TGEHIRLTAIGSMP
-1452 EPADILSNTTSPRI
+1452 EPANILSNTISSRI

>member
-52 LKGSPSAGKLIE
+52 LKGSPSARKLIE

-465 VLVGSQNVE
+465 VLVGSQ
-474 VADAQGEVFEAPG
+474 
-487 SGVVEETRDGAGVD
+487 T
-501 MDAVCTALRE
+501 
-511 AFAERTGYPLELI
+511 
-524 EADLDLEADL
+524 
-534 GIDSV
+534 
-539 KRVEVVGHVGEVL
+539 
-552 GVDVKELDFSQALSV
+552 
-567 SDIAEVLV
+567 
-575 GSQNVEVAD
+575 VEVAD

>member
-37 FPGHGTHSSTMFNTY
+37 FPGHGTHSSTMFDTY
-52 LKGSPSAGKLIE
+52 LKGSSSAGKLIE

-104 LGGALMAEEYSL
+104 LGGALMAEECSL
-116 YPSLL
+116 HPSLL

-151 ECVADV
+151 ECVADI

-167 VLLDDDTQIAVVR
+167 VLLDEDTQIAVVR
-180 RAVAAH
+180 RAVATH
-186 ASRGAI
+186 ASRGPI

-322 SSQVNLGDVSV
+322 SSQTNLGDVSV

-347 DVLTALSWVRAGSV
+347 DVLTALSWVRSGSV
-361 APTDVEVADA
+361 APTDVEVVDA

-465 VLVGSQNVE
+465 VL
-474 VADAQGEVFEAPG
+474 
-487 SGVVEETRDGAGVD
+487 
-501 MDAVCTALRE
+501 
-511 AFAERTGYPLELI
+511 I
-524 EADLDLEADL
+524 
-534 GIDSV
+534 
-539 KRVEVVGHVGEVL
+539 
-552 GVDVKELDFSQALSV
+552 
-567 SDIAEVLV
+567 

-591 ASDAQLDSVTIKY
+591 ASDAQLDSVTIRY

-655 ELSLTV
+655 ELNLTV

-695 PHADILSEGDAW
+695 PHADILSKGDAW

-937 ESRTDKIHYLVCDV
+937 DSRTDKIHYLVCDV

-1145 ALMDKSGMI
+1145 ELMDNSGMI

-1258 LTSVFRTPGGY
+1258 LTSVFRTPNGD

-1296 DVEHIFDDVIGEF
+1296 DIEHIFDDVIGEF

>member
-37 FPGHGTHSSTMFNTY
+37 FPGHGTHSSTMFDTY
-52 LKGSPSAGKLIE
+52 LKGSSSAGKLIE
-64 MADEVVNERCGFRL
+64 MADEVVNERCGYRL

-116 YPSLL
+116 HPSLL

-151 ECVADV
+151 ECVADI

-167 VLLDDDTQIAVVR
+167 VLLDDDSQIAVVR

-322 SSQVNLGDVSV
+322 SSQMNLGDVSV

-347 DVLTALSWVRAGSV
+347 DVLTALSWVRSGSV
-361 APTDVEVADA
+361 APTDVEVVDA

-384 EETRDGAGV
+384 EETLDGAGV
-393 DMDAVC
+393 DKDAVC

-474 VADAQGEVFEAPG
+474 VV
-487 SGVVEETRDGAGVD
+487 
-501 MDAVCTALRE
+501 
-511 AFAERTGYPLELI
+511 
-524 EADLDLEADL
+524 
-534 GIDSV
+534 
-539 KRVEVVGHVGEVL
+539 
-552 GVDVKELDFSQALSV
+552 
-567 SDIAEVLV
+567 
-575 GSQNVEVAD
+575 D

-591 ASDAQLDSVTIKY
+591 ASDAQLDSVTIGY

-638 VTAADQSV
+638 ITAADQSV

-695 PHADILSEGDAW
+695 PHADILSKGDAW

-725 YETLQSHGE
+725 YETLQSYGE
-734 HASWIS
+734 HASWIA

-790 SLAGALRTELTHKAV
+790 SLAGALRTELTHEAE

-915 ELSDEYRRITYTRQL
+915 DLSDEYRKITYTRQL

-937 ESRTDKIHYLVCDV
+937 DSRTDKIHYLVCDV
-951 SDPDQVDKAMAQARS
+951 SDPDQVDKAMAQVRS
-966 RFGKIGAIVH
+966 RFGKISAIVH

-1005 QNLLRATAEDDLS
+1005 QNLLRSTAEDDLS

-1065 ITMEWTAWG
+1065 ITMEWTAWD

-1101 GVRHFIDEIEL
+1101 GVRHFVDEIEL

-1145 ALMDKSGMI
+1145 ELMDNSGMI

-1223 LDQLDLQTFLKCRD
+1223 LEQLDLQTFLKCRD
-1237 RDRVTIHVD
+1237 RDHVTIHVD

-1258 LTSVFRTPGGY
+1258 LTSVFRTPNGD

-1296 DVEHIFDDVIGEF
+1296 DIEHIFDDVIGEF

-1387 YVVPTQMKNA
+1387 YVVPTQMKSA

-1438 SGEHIRLTAIGSMP
+1438 TGEHIRLTAIGSMP
-1452 EPADILSNTTSPRI
+1452 EPANILSNTISSRI

>member
-37 FPGHGTHSSTMFNTY
+37 FPGHGTHSSTMFDTY
-52 LKGSPSAGKLIE
+52 LKGSSSAGKLIE
-64 MADEVVNERCGFRL
+64 MADEVVNERCGYRL

-104 LGGALMAEEYSL
+104 LGWALMAEEYSL
-116 YPSLL
+116 HPSLL

-151 ECVADV
+151 ECVADI

-167 VLLDDDTQIAVVR
+167 VLLDDDSQIAVVR

-322 SSQVNLGDVSV
+322 SSQMNLGDVSV
-333 THLDYGPAHADRTR
+333 MHLDYGPAHADRTR
-347 DVLTALSWVRAGSV
+347 DVLTALSWVRSGSV
-361 APTDVEVADA
+361 APTDVEVVDA

-384 EETRDGAGV
+384 EETLDGAGV
-393 DMDAVC
+393 DKDAVC

-474 VADAQGEVFEAPG
+474 VV
-487 SGVVEETRDGAGVD
+487 
-501 MDAVCTALRE
+501 
-511 AFAERTGYPLELI
+511 
-524 EADLDLEADL
+524 
-534 GIDSV
+534 
-539 KRVEVVGHVGEVL
+539 
-552 GVDVKELDFSQALSV
+552 
-567 SDIAEVLV
+567 
-575 GSQNVEVAD
+575 D

-591 ASDAQLDSVTIKY
+591 ASDAQLDSVTIGY

-638 VTAADQSV
+638 ITAADQSV

-695 PHADILSEGDAW
+695 PHADVLSKGDAW

-725 YETLQSHGE
+725 YETLQSYGE
-734 HASWIS
+734 HASWIA

-790 SLAGALRTELTHKAV
+790 SLAGALRTELTHEAE

-915 ELSDEYRRITYTRQL
+915 DLSDEYRKITYTRQL

-937 ESRTDKIHYLVCDV
+937 DSRTDKIHYLVCDV
-951 SDPDQVDKAMAQARS
+951 SDPDQVDKAMAQVRS
-966 RFGKIGAIVH
+966 RFGKISAIVH

-1005 QNLLRATAEDDLS
+1005 QNLLRSTAEDDLS

-1065 ITMEWTAWG
+1065 ITMEWTAWD

-1101 GVRHFIDEIEL
+1101 GVRHFVDEIEL

-1145 ALMDKSGMI
+1145 ELMDNSGMI

-1216 DQYAGIE
+1216 DQYAGIALE
-1223 LDQLDLQTFLKCRD
+1223 QLDLQTFLKCRD
-1237 RDRVTIHVD
+1237 RDHVTIHVD

-1258 LTSVFRTPGGY
+1258 LTSVFRTPNGD

-1296 DVEHIFDDVIGEF
+1296 DIEHIFDDVIGEF

-1387 YVVPTQMKNA
+1387 YVVPTQMKSA

-1438 SGEHIRLTAIGSMP
+1438 TGEHIRLTAIGSMP
-1452 EPADILSNTTSPRI
+1452 EPANILSNTISSRI

>member
-37 FPGHGTHSSTMFNTY
+37 FPGHGTHSSTMFDTY
-52 LKGSPSAGKLIE
+52 LKGSSSAGKLIE
-64 MADEVVNERCGFRL
+64 MADEVVNERCGYRL

-116 YPSLL
+116 HPSLL

-151 ECVADV
+151 ECVADI

-167 VLLDDDTQIAVVR
+167 VLLDDDSQIAVVR

-322 SSQVNLGDVSV
+322 SSQMNLGDVSV

-347 DVLTALSWVRAGSV
+347 DVLTALSWVRSGSV
-361 APTDVEVADA
+361 APTDVEVVDA

-384 EETRDGAGV
+384 EETLDGAGV
-393 DMDAVC
+393 DKDAVC

-474 VADAQGEVFEAPG
+474 VVDAQGEVFEAPG
-487 SGVVEETRDGAGVD
+487 SGVVEETLDGAGVD
-501 MDAVCTALRE
+501 KDAVCTALRE

-575 GSQNVEVAD
+575 GSQNVEVVD

-591 ASDAQLDSVTIKY
+591 ASDAQLDSVTIGY

-638 VTAADQSV
+638 ITAADQSV

-695 PHADILSEGDAW
+695 PHADILSKGDAW

-725 YETLQSHGE
+725 YETLQSYGE
-734 HASWIS
+734 HASWIA

-790 SLAGALRTELTHKAV
+790 SLAGALRTELTHEAE

-915 ELSDEYRRITYTRQL
+915 DLSDEYRKITYTRQL

-937 ESRTDKIHYLVCDV
+937 DSRTDKIHYLVCDV
-951 SDPDQVDKAMAQARS
+951 SDPDQVDKAMAQVRS
-966 RFGKIGAIVH
+966 RFGKISAIVH

-1005 QNLLRATAEDDLS
+1005 QNLLRSTAEDDLS

-1065 ITMEWTAWG
+1065 ITMEWTAWD

-1101 GVRHFIDEIEL
+1101 GVRHFVDEIEL

-1145 ALMDKSGMI
+1145 ELMDNSGMI

-1223 LDQLDLQTFLKCRD
+1223 LEQLDLQTFLKCRD
-1237 RDRVTIHVD
+1237 RDHVTIHVD

-1258 LTSVFRTPGGY
+1258 LTSVFRTPNGD

-1296 DVEHIFDDVIGEF
+1296 DIEHIFDDVIGEF

-1387 YVVPTQMKNA
+1387 YVVPTQMKSA

-1438 SGEHIRLTAIGSMP
+1438 TGEHIRLTAIGSMP
-1452 EPADILSNTTSPRI
+1452 EPANILSNTISSRI

>member
-37 FPGHGTHSSTMFNTY
+37 FPGHGTHSSTMFDTY
-52 LKGSPSAGKLIE
+52 LKGSSSAGKLIE
-64 MADEVVNERCGFRL
+64 MVDEVVNERCGYRL

-116 YPSLL
+116 HPSLL

-151 ECVADV
+151 ECVADI

-167 VLLDDDTQIAVVR
+167 VLLDDDSQIAVVR

-361 APTDVEVADA
+361 APTDVEV
-371 QGEVFEAPGSGVV
+371 V
-384 EETRDGAGV
+384 
-393 DMDAVC
+393 
-399 TALREAFA
+399 
-407 ERTGYPLELIEAD
+407 
-420 LDLEADLGID
+420 
-430 SVKRVE
+430 
-436 VVGHVGE
+436 
-443 VLGVDVKEL
+443 
-452 DFSQALSVSDIAE
+452 
-465 VLVGSQNVE
+465 N
-474 VADAQGEVFEAPG
+474 AQGEVFEAPG

>member
-37 FPGHGTHSSTMFNTY
+37 FPGHGTHSSTMFDTY
-52 LKGSPSAGKLIE
+52 LKGSSSAGKLIE
-64 MADEVVNERCGFRL
+64 MADEVVNERCGYRL

-116 YPSLL
+116 HPSLL

-151 ECVADV
+151 ECVADI

-167 VLLDDDTQIAVVR
+167 VLLDDDSQIAVVR

-322 SSQVNLGDVSV
+322 SSQMNLGDVSV
-333 THLDYGPAHADRTR
+333 MHLDYGPAHADRTR
-347 DVLTALSWVRAGSV
+347 DVLTALSWVRSGSV
-361 APTDVEVADA
+361 APTDVEVVDA

-384 EETRDGAGV
+384 EETLDGAGV
-393 DMDAVC
+393 DKDAVC

-474 VADAQGEVFEAPG
+474 VV
-487 SGVVEETRDGAGVD
+487 
-501 MDAVCTALRE
+501 
-511 AFAERTGYPLELI
+511 
-524 EADLDLEADL
+524 
-534 GIDSV
+534 
-539 KRVEVVGHVGEVL
+539 
-552 GVDVKELDFSQALSV
+552 
-567 SDIAEVLV
+567 
-575 GSQNVEVAD
+575 D

-591 ASDAQLDSVTIKY
+591 ASDAQLDSVTIGY

-638 VTAADQSV
+638 ITAADQSV

-695 PHADILSEGDAW
+695 PHADVLSKGDAW

-725 YETLQSHGE
+725 YETLQSYGE
-734 HASWIS
+734 HASWIA

-790 SLAGALRTELTHKAV
+790 SLAGALRTELTHEAE

-915 ELSDEYRRITYTRQL
+915 DLSDEYRKITYTRQL

-937 ESRTDKIHYLVCDV
+937 DSRTDKIHYLVCDV
-951 SDPDQVDKAMAQARS
+951 SDPDQVDKAMAQVRS
-966 RFGKIGAIVH
+966 RFGKISAIVH

-995 KAIAVKARGF
+995 KAIAVKARSF
-1005 QNLLRATAEDDLS
+1005 QNLLRSTAEDDLS

-1065 ITMEWTAWG
+1065 ITMEWTAWD

-1101 GVRHFIDEIEL
+1101 GVRHFVDEIEL

-1145 ALMDKSGMI
+1145 ELMDNSGMI

-1223 LDQLDLQTFLKCRD
+1223 LEQLDLQTFLKCRD
-1237 RDRVTIHVD
+1237 RDHVTIHVD

-1258 LTSVFRTPGGY
+1258 LTSVFRTPNGD

-1296 DVEHIFDDVIGEF
+1296 DIEHIFDDVIGEF

-1387 YVVPTQMKNA
+1387 YVVPTQMKSA

-1438 SGEHIRLTAIGSMP
+1438 TGEHIRLTAIGSMP
-1452 EPADILSNTTSPRI
+1452 EPANILSNTISSRI

>member
-37 FPGHGTHSSTMFNTY
+37 FPGHGTHSSTMFDTY
-52 LKGSPSAGKLIE
+52 LKGSSSAGKLIE
-64 MADEVVNERCGFRL
+64 MADEVVNERCGYRL

-116 YPSLL
+116 HPSLL

-151 ECVADV
+151 ECVADI

-167 VLLDDDTQIAVVR
+167 VLLDDDSQIAVVR

-322 SSQVNLGDVSV
+322 SSQMNLGDVSV
-333 THLDYGPAHADRTR
+333 MHLDYGPAHADRTR
-347 DVLTALSWVRAGSV
+347 DVLTALSWVRSGSV
-361 APTDVEVADA
+361 APTDVEVVDA

-384 EETRDGAGV
+384 EETLDGAGV
-393 DMDAVC
+393 DKDAVC

-474 VADAQGEVFEAPG
+474 VV
-487 SGVVEETRDGAGVD
+487 
-501 MDAVCTALRE
+501 
-511 AFAERTGYPLELI
+511 
-524 EADLDLEADL
+524 
-534 GIDSV
+534 
-539 KRVEVVGHVGEVL
+539 
-552 GVDVKELDFSQALSV
+552 
-567 SDIAEVLV
+567 
-575 GSQNVEVAD
+575 D

-591 ASDAQLDSVTIKY
+591 ASDAQLDSVTIGY

-638 VTAADQSV
+638 ITAADQSV

-695 PHADILSEGDAW
+695 PHADVLSKGDAW

-725 YETLQSHGE
+725 YETLQSYGE
-734 HASWIS
+734 HASWIA

-915 ELSDEYRRITYTRQL
+915 DLSDEYRKITYTRQL

-937 ESRTDKIHYLVCDV
+937 DSRTDKIHYLVCDV
-951 SDPDQVDKAMAQARS
+951 SDPDQVDKAMAQVRS
-966 RFGKIGAIVH
+966 RFGKISAIVH

-1065 ITMEWTAWG
+1065 ITMEWTAWD

-1101 GVRHFIDEIEL
+1101 GVRHFVDEIEL

-1145 ALMDKSGMI
+1145 ELMDNSGMI

-1223 LDQLDLQTFLKCRD
+1223 LEQLDLQTFLKCRD
-1237 RDRVTIHVD
+1237 RDHVTIHVD

-1258 LTSVFRTPGGY
+1258 LTSVFRTPNGD

-1296 DVEHIFDDVIGEF
+1296 DIEHIFDDVIGEF

-1387 YVVPTQMKNA
+1387 YVVPTQMKSA

-1438 SGEHIRLTAIGSMP
+1438 TGEHIRLTAIGSMP
-1452 EPADILSNTTSPRI
+1452 EPANILSNTISSRI

>member
-1 MEANLQAYEKDM
+1 MEANLQAYEKNM

-24 SDTQSVVGGLGFL
+24 SDTQSSVSGLGFL
-37 FPGHGTHSSTMFNTY
+37 FPGHGTHSSTMFDTY
-52 LKGSPSAGKLIE
+52 LKVSSSAGKLIE
-64 MADEVVNERCGFRL
+64 MADEVVNERCGFLL

-116 YPSLL
+116 HPSLL

-151 ECVADV
+151 ECVADI

-167 VLLDDDTQIAVVR
+167 VLLDDESQIAVVR

-212 ISCREELKRSG
+212 VSCREELKRSG

-252 QYSWTAPMTPVV
+252 QYSWTAPITPVV

-272 DSDSLEALPS
+272 DSDSLETLPS

-322 SSQVNLGDVSV
+322 SSQMNLGDVSV
-333 THLDYGPAHADRTR
+333 THLDYGPSHTDRTR
-347 DVLTALSWVRAGSV
+347 DVLTALSWIRSGSV
-361 APTDVEVADA
+361 APTDAGVVDA

-384 EETRDGAGV
+384 EETRDDAGA

-474 VADAQGEVFEAPG
+474 VV
-487 SGVVEETRDGAGVD
+487 
-501 MDAVCTALRE
+501 
-511 AFAERTGYPLELI
+511 
-524 EADLDLEADL
+524 
-534 GIDSV
+534 
-539 KRVEVVGHVGEVL
+539 
-552 GVDVKELDFSQALSV
+552 
-567 SDIAEVLV
+567 
-575 GSQNVEVAD
+575 D
-584 AQRTEAG
+584 AQRTEVG
-591 ASDAQLDSVTIKY
+591 ASDAQLDSVTISE

-618 SVRIKSLGAERTIL
+618 SVQIKSLGAERTIL

-646 NDAVRKVLE
+646 NDAVRKALE

-695 PHADILSEGDAW
+695 PHADILSKGDAW
-707 WQDVEGQYT
+707 WQDVESQYT

-725 YETLQSHGE
+725 YETLQSYGK

-805 NEEIEIGYIEGDRY
+805 NEEIEIGYIEGERY
-819 TVRVLPVPVSS
+819 TVRVLPVPVST

-879 DPEMKPWLAYSDE
+879 DPETKPWLAYSDE

-901 MRQGRTRRPEASVA
+901 MRQGRNRRPEASVA
-915 ELSDEYRRITYTRQL
+915 DLSDEYRRITYTRQL
-930 VTNLADI
+930 VSNLIDI

-951 SDPDQVDKAMAQARS
+951 SDPDQVDKAMAQVRS
-966 RFGKIGAIVH
+966 RFGRIGAIVH

-995 KAIAVKARGF
+995 KAISVKARGF
-1005 QNLLRATAEDDLS
+1005 QNLLRSTAEDDLS

-1065 ITMEWTAWG
+1065 ITMEWTAWD

-1124 LGKNRPAAQ
+1124 LGKNRPVAQ
-1133 VPELTKSGTQLS
+1133 APELTKNGTQLTE
-1145 ALMDKSGMI
+1145 LIDESGMI

-1216 DQYAGIE
+1216 NQYAGIE
-1223 LDQLDLQTFLKCRD
+1223 LEQLDLQTFLKCRD
-1237 RDRVTIHVD
+1237 RDHVTIHVD
-1246 AKRVDEKRIDTE
+1246 AKRVDETRIETE
-1258 LTSVFRTPGGY
+1258 LTSVFRTPNGD
-1269 VLDPRRPQSSATFRL
+1269 VLDPRRQQSSATFRL

-1296 DVEHIFDDVIGEF
+1296 DIEHIFDDVIGEF

-1332 SAFLVDENIVVGELQ
+1332 SAFLVDENTVVGELQ

-1438 SGEHIRLTAIGSMP
+1438 SGEHIRLTAIGGMP
-1452 EPADILSNTTSPRI
+1452 EPANILNNTTSPRI

>member
-1 MEANLQAYEKDM
+1 M
-13 IRELRQAGVLV
+13 
-24 SDTQSVVGGLGFL
+24 
-37 FPGHGTHSSTMFNTY
+37 
-52 LKGSPSAGKLIE
+52 
-64 MADEVVNERCGFRL
+64 
-78 TDAVRGNARFP
+78 
-89 IEHPCVTQPA
+89 
-99 IFTAA
+99 
-104 LGGALMAEEYSL
+104 
-116 YPSLL
+116 
-121 VGHSLGEYAALVCSG
+121 
-136 VLTAETGL
+136 
-144 RMVIDRA
+144 
-151 ECVADV
+151 
-157 PQDRRGAMLA
+157 
-167 VLLDDDTQIAVVR
+167 R

-252 QYSWTAPMTPVV
+252 QYSWTAPITPVV

-272 DSDSLEALPS
+272 DSDSLETLPS

-322 SSQVNLGDVSV
+322 SSQMNLGDVSV
-333 THLDYGPAHADRTR
+333 THLDYGPSHTDRTR
-347 DVLTALSWVRAGSV
+347 DVLTALSWIRSGSV
-361 APTDVEVADA
+361 APTDAGVVDA

-384 EETRDGAGV
+384 EETRDDAGA

-443 VLGVDVKEL
+443 VFGVDVKEL

-474 VADAQGEVFEAPG
+474 VV
-487 SGVVEETRDGAGVD
+487 
-501 MDAVCTALRE
+501 
-511 AFAERTGYPLELI
+511 
-524 EADLDLEADL
+524 
-534 GIDSV
+534 
-539 KRVEVVGHVGEVL
+539 
-552 GVDVKELDFSQALSV
+552 
-567 SDIAEVLV
+567 
-575 GSQNVEVAD
+575 D
-584 AQRTEAG
+584 AQRTEVG
-591 ASDAQLDSVTIKY
+591 ASDAQLDSVTISE

-618 SVRIKSLGAERTIL
+618 SVQINSLGAERTIL

-646 NDAVRKVLE
+646 NDAVRKALE

-695 PHADILSEGDAW
+695 PHADILSKGDAW
-707 WQDVEGQYT
+707 WQDVESQYT

-725 YETLQSHGE
+725 YETLQSYGK

-805 NEEIEIGYIEGDRY
+805 NEEIEIGYIEGERY
-819 TVRVLPVPVSS
+819 TVRVLPVPVST

-879 DPEMKPWLAYSDE
+879 DPETKPWLAYSDE

-901 MRQGRTRRPEASVA
+901 MRQGRNRRPEASVA
-915 ELSDEYRRITYTRQL
+915 DLSDEYRRITYTRQL
-930 VTNLADI
+930 VSNLIDI

-951 SDPDQVDKAMAQARS
+951 SDPDQVDKAMAQVRS
-966 RFGKIGAIVH
+966 RFGRIGAIVH

-995 KAIAVKARGF
+995 KAISVKARGF
-1005 QNLLRATAEDDLS
+1005 QNLLRSTAEDDLS

-1065 ITMEWTAWG
+1065 ITMEWTAWD

-1124 LGKNRPAAQ
+1124 LGKNRPVAQ
-1133 VPELTKSGTQLS
+1133 VPELTKNGTQLTE
-1145 ALMDKSGMI
+1145 LIDKTGMI

-1216 DQYAGIE
+1216 NQYAGIE
-1223 LDQLDLQTFLKCRD
+1223 LEQLDLQTFLKCRD
-1237 RDRVTIHVD
+1237 RDHVTIHVD
-1246 AKRVDEKRIDTE
+1246 AKRVDETRIETE
-1258 LTSVFRTPGGY
+1258 LTSVFRTPNGD
-1269 VLDPRRPQSSATFRL
+1269 VLDPRRQQSSATFRL

-1296 DVEHIFDDVIGEF
+1296 DIEHIFDDVIGEF

-1332 SAFLVDENIVVGELQ
+1332 SAFLVDENTVVGELQ

-1438 SGEHIRLTAIGSMP
+1438 SGEHIRLTAIGGMP
-1452 EPADILSNTTSPRI
+1452 EPANILNNTTSPRI

>member
-37 FPGHGTHSSTMFNTY
+37 FPGHGTHSSTMFDTY
-52 LKGSPSAGKLIE
+52 LKGSSSAGKLIE
-64 MADEVVNERCGFRL
+64 MADEVVNERCGYRL

-116 YPSLL
+116 HPSLL

-151 ECVADV
+151 ECVADI

-167 VLLDDDTQIAVVR
+167 VLLDDDSQIAVVR

-322 SSQVNLGDVSV
+322 SSQMNLGDVSV

-347 DVLTALSWVRAGSV
+347 DVLTALSWVRSGSV
-361 APTDVEVADA
+361 APTDVEVVDA

-384 EETRDGAGV
+384 EEARDGAGV
-393 DMDAVC
+393 DKDAVC

-474 VADAQGEVFEAPG
+474 VV
-487 SGVVEETRDGAGVD
+487 
-501 MDAVCTALRE
+501 
-511 AFAERTGYPLELI
+511 
-524 EADLDLEADL
+524 
-534 GIDSV
+534 
-539 KRVEVVGHVGEVL
+539 
-552 GVDVKELDFSQALSV
+552 
-567 SDIAEVLV
+567 
-575 GSQNVEVAD
+575 D

-591 ASDAQLDSVTIKY
+591 ASDAQLDSVTIGY

-638 VTAADQSV
+638 ITAADQSV

-695 PHADILSEGDAW
+695 PHADVLSKGDAC

-725 YETLQSHGE
+725 YETLQSYGE
-734 HASWIS
+734 HASWIA

-790 SLAGALRTELTHKAV
+790 SLAGALRTELTHEAE

-915 ELSDEYRRITYTRQL
+915 DLSDEYRKITYTRQL

-937 ESRTDKIHYLVCDV
+937 DSRTDKIHYLVCDV
-951 SDPDQVDKAMAQARS
+951 SDPDQVDKAMAQVRS
-966 RFGKIGAIVH
+966 RFGKISAIVH

-1005 QNLLRATAEDDLS
+1005 QNLLRSTAEDDLS

-1065 ITMEWTAWG
+1065 ITMEWTAWD

-1101 GVRHFIDEIEL
+1101 GVRHFVDEIEL

-1145 ALMDKSGMI
+1145 ELMDNSGMI

-1223 LDQLDLQTFLKCRD
+1223 LEQLDLQTFLKCRD
-1237 RDRVTIHVD
+1237 RDHVTIHVD

-1258 LTSVFRTPGGY
+1258 LTSVFRTPNGD

-1296 DVEHIFDDVIGEF
+1296 DIEHIFDDVIGEF

-1387 YVVPTQMKNA
+1387 YVVPTQMKSA

-1438 SGEHIRLTAIGSMP
+1438 TGEHIRLTAIGSMP
-1452 EPADILSNTTSPRI
+1452 EPANILSNTISSRI

>member
-37 FPGHGTHSSTMFNTY
+37 FPGHGTHSSTMFDTY
-52 LKGSPSAGKLIE
+52 LKGSSSAGKLIE
-64 MADEVVNERCGFRL
+64 MADEVVNERCGYRL

-116 YPSLL
+116 HPSLL

-151 ECVADV
+151 ECVADI

-167 VLLDDDTQIAVVR
+167 VLLDDDSQIAVVR

-236 SAVLAEAVAPF
+236 SAVLAEAVGPF

-322 SSQVNLGDVSV
+322 SSQMNLGDVSV

-347 DVLTALSWVRAGSV
+347 DVLTALSWVRSGSV
-361 APTDVEVADA
+361 APTDVEVVDA

-384 EETRDGAGV
+384 EEARDGAGV
-393 DMDAVC
+393 DKDAVC

-474 VADAQGEVFEAPG
+474 VV
-487 SGVVEETRDGAGVD
+487 
-501 MDAVCTALRE
+501 
-511 AFAERTGYPLELI
+511 
-524 EADLDLEADL
+524 
-534 GIDSV
+534 
-539 KRVEVVGHVGEVL
+539 
-552 GVDVKELDFSQALSV
+552 
-567 SDIAEVLV
+567 
-575 GSQNVEVAD
+575 D

-591 ASDAQLDSVTIKY
+591 ASDAQLDSVTIGY

-638 VTAADQSV
+638 ITAADQSV

-695 PHADILSEGDAW
+695 PHADILSKGDAW

-725 YETLQSHGE
+725 YETLQSYGE
-734 HASWIS
+734 HASWIA

-790 SLAGALRTELTHKAV
+790 SLAGALRTELTHEAE

-915 ELSDEYRRITYTRQL
+915 DLSDEYRKITYTRQL

-937 ESRTDKIHYLVCDV
+937 DSRTDKIHYLVCDV
-951 SDPDQVDKAMAQARS
+951 SDPDQVDKAMAQVRS
-966 RFGKIGAIVH
+966 RFGKISAIVH

-1005 QNLLRATAEDDLS
+1005 QNLLRSTAEDDLS

-1065 ITMEWTAWG
+1065 ITMEWTAWD

-1101 GVRHFIDEIEL
+1101 GVRHFVDEIEL

-1145 ALMDKSGMI
+1145 ELMDNSGMI

-1223 LDQLDLQTFLKCRD
+1223 LEQLDLQTFLKCRD
-1237 RDRVTIHVD
+1237 RDHVTIHVD

-1258 LTSVFRTPGGY
+1258 LTSVFRTPNGD

-1296 DVEHIFDDVIGEF
+1296 DIEHIFDDVIGEF

-1387 YVVPTQMKNA
+1387 YVVPTQMKSA

-1438 SGEHIRLTAIGSMP
+1438 TGEHIRLTAIGSMP
-1452 EPADILSNTTSPRI
+1452 EPANILSNTISSRI

>member
-37 FPGHGTHSSTMFNTY
+37 FPGHGTHSSTMFDTY
-52 LKGSPSAGKLIE
+52 LKGSSSAGKLIE
-64 MADEVVNERCGFRL
+64 MADEVVNERCGYRL

-116 YPSLL
+116 HPSLL

-151 ECVADV
+151 ECVADI

-167 VLLDDDTQIAVVR
+167 VLLGDDSQIAVVR

-322 SSQVNLGDVSV
+322 SSQMNLGDVSV
-333 THLDYGPAHADRTR
+333 MHLDYGPAHADRTR
-347 DVLTALSWVRAGSV
+347 DVLTALSWVRSGSV
-361 APTDVEVADA
+361 APTDVEVVDA

-384 EETRDGAGV
+384 EETLDGAGV
-393 DMDAVC
+393 DKDAVC

-474 VADAQGEVFEAPG
+474 VV
-487 SGVVEETRDGAGVD
+487 
-501 MDAVCTALRE
+501 
-511 AFAERTGYPLELI
+511 
-524 EADLDLEADL
+524 
-534 GIDSV
+534 
-539 KRVEVVGHVGEVL
+539 
-552 GVDVKELDFSQALSV
+552 
-567 SDIAEVLV
+567 
-575 GSQNVEVAD
+575 D

-591 ASDAQLDSVTIKY
+591 ASDAQLDSVTIGY

-638 VTAADQSV
+638 ITAADQSV

-695 PHADILSEGDAW
+695 PHADVLSKGDAW

-725 YETLQSHGE
+725 YETLQSYGE
-734 HASWIS
+734 HASWIA

-790 SLAGALRTELTHKAV
+790 SLAGALRTELTHEAE

-830 SDRAVRQSLSTDSC
+830 YDRAVRQSLSTDSC

-915 ELSDEYRRITYTRQL
+915 DLSDEYRKITYTRQL

-937 ESRTDKIHYLVCDV
+937 DSRTDKIHYLVCDV
-951 SDPDQVDKAMAQARS
+951 SDPDQVDKAMAQVRS
-966 RFGKIGAIVH
+966 RFGKISAIVH

-1005 QNLLRATAEDDLS
+1005 QNLLRSTAEDDLS

-1065 ITMEWTAWG
+1065 ITMEWTAWD

-1101 GVRHFIDEIEL
+1101 GVRHFVDEIEL

-1145 ALMDKSGMI
+1145 ELMDNSGMI

-1223 LDQLDLQTFLKCRD
+1223 LEQLDLQTFLKCRD
-1237 RDRVTIHVD
+1237 RDHVTIHVD

-1258 LTSVFRTPGGY
+1258 LTSVFRTPNGD

-1296 DVEHIFDDVIGEF
+1296 DIEHIFDDVIGEF

-1387 YVVPTQMKNA
+1387 YVVPTQMKSA

-1438 SGEHIRLTAIGSMP
+1438 TGEHIRLTAIGSMP
-1452 EPADILSNTTSPRI
+1452 EPANILSNTISSRI

>member
-37 FPGHGTHSSTMFNTY
+37 FPGHGTHSSTMFDTY
-52 LKGSPSAGKLIE
+52 LKGSSSAGKLIE
-64 MADEVVNERCGFRL
+64 MADEVVNERCGYRL

-116 YPSLL
+116 HPSLL

-151 ECVADV
+151 ECVADI

-167 VLLDDDTQIAVVR
+167 VLLDDDSQIAVVR

-322 SSQVNLGDVSV
+322 SSQINLGDVSV

-347 DVLTALSWVRAGSV
+347 DVLTALSWVRSGSV
-361 APTDVEVADA
+361 APTDVEVAGA

-465 VLVGSQNVE
+465 VL
-474 VADAQGEVFEAPG
+474 
-487 SGVVEETRDGAGVD
+487 
-501 MDAVCTALRE
+501 
-511 AFAERTGYPLELI
+511 I
-524 EADLDLEADL
+524 
-534 GIDSV
+534 
-539 KRVEVVGHVGEVL
+539 
-552 GVDVKELDFSQALSV
+552 
-567 SDIAEVLV
+567 

>member
-37 FPGHGTHSSTMFNTY
+37 FPGHGTHSSTMFDTY
-52 LKGSPSAGKLIE
+52 LKGSSSAGKLIE
-64 MADEVVNERCGFRL
+64 MADEVVNERCGYRL

-116 YPSLL
+116 HPSLL

-151 ECVADV
+151 ECVADI

-167 VLLDDDTQIAVVR
+167 VLLDDDSQIAVVR

-322 SSQVNLGDVSV
+322 SSQMNLGDVSV
-333 THLDYGPAHADRTR
+333 MHLDYGPAHADRTR
-347 DVLTALSWVRAGSV
+347 DVLTALSWVRSGSV
-361 APTDVEVADA
+361 APTDVEVVDA

-384 EETRDGAGV
+384 EETLDGAGV
-393 DMDAVC
+393 DKDAVC

-474 VADAQGEVFEAPG
+474 VV
-487 SGVVEETRDGAGVD
+487 
-501 MDAVCTALRE
+501 
-511 AFAERTGYPLELI
+511 
-524 EADLDLEADL
+524 
-534 GIDSV
+534 
-539 KRVEVVGHVGEVL
+539 
-552 GVDVKELDFSQALSV
+552 
-567 SDIAEVLV
+567 
-575 GSQNVEVAD
+575 D

-591 ASDAQLDSVTIKY
+591 ASDAQLDSVTIGY

-638 VTAADQSV
+638 ITTADQSV

-695 PHADILSEGDAW
+695 PHADVLSKGDAW

-725 YETLQSHGE
+725 YETLQSYGE
-734 HASWIS
+734 HASWIA

-790 SLAGALRTELTHKAV
+790 SLAGALRTELTHEAE

-915 ELSDEYRRITYTRQL
+915 DLSDEYRKITYTRQL

-937 ESRTDKIHYLVCDV
+937 DSRTDKIHYLVCDV
-951 SDPDQVDKAMAQARS
+951 SDPDQVDKAMAQVRS
-966 RFGKIGAIVH
+966 RFGKISAIVH

-1005 QNLLRATAEDDLS
+1005 QNLLRSTAEDDLS

-1065 ITMEWTAWG
+1065 ITMEWTAWD

-1101 GVRHFIDEIEL
+1101 GVRHFVDEIEL

-1145 ALMDKSGMI
+1145 ELMDNSGMI

-1223 LDQLDLQTFLKCRD
+1223 LEQLDLQTFLKCRD
-1237 RDRVTIHVD
+1237 RDHVTIHVD

-1258 LTSVFRTPGGY
+1258 LTSVFRTPNGD

-1296 DVEHIFDDVIGEF
+1296 DIEHIFDDVIGEF

-1387 YVVPTQMKNA
+1387 YVVPTQMKSA

-1438 SGEHIRLTAIGSMP
+1438 TGEHIRLTAIGSMP
-1452 EPADILSNTTSPRI
+1452 EPANILSNTISSRI

>member
-37 FPGHGTHSSTMFNTY
+37 FPGHGTHSSTMFDTY
-52 LKGSPSAGKLIE
+52 LKGSSSAGKLIE
-64 MADEVVNERCGFRL
+64 MADEVVNERCGYRL

-116 YPSLL
+116 HPSLL

-151 ECVADV
+151 ECVADI

-167 VLLDDDTQIAVVR
+167 VLLDDDSQIAVVR

-322 SSQVNLGDVSV
+322 SSQMNLGDVSV
-333 THLDYGPAHADRTR
+333 MHLDYGPAHADRTR
-347 DVLTALSWVRAGSV
+347 DVLTALSWVRSGSV
-361 APTDVEVADA
+361 APTDVEVVDA

-384 EETRDGAGV
+384 EETLDGAGV
-393 DMDAVC
+393 DKDAVC

-474 VADAQGEVFEAPG
+474 VV
-487 SGVVEETRDGAGVD
+487 
-501 MDAVCTALRE
+501 
-511 AFAERTGYPLELI
+511 
-524 EADLDLEADL
+524 
-534 GIDSV
+534 
-539 KRVEVVGHVGEVL
+539 
-552 GVDVKELDFSQALSV
+552 
-567 SDIAEVLV
+567 
-575 GSQNVEVAD
+575 D

-591 ASDAQLDSVTIKY
+591 ASDAQLDSVTIGY

-638 VTAADQSV
+638 ITAADQSV

-695 PHADILSEGDAW
+695 PHADVLSKGDAW

-725 YETLQSHGE
+725 YETLQSYGE
-734 HASWIS
+734 HASWIA

-915 ELSDEYRRITYTRQL
+915 DLSDEYRKITYTRQL

-937 ESRTDKIHYLVCDV
+937 DSRTDKIHYLVCDV
-951 SDPDQVDKAMAQARS
+951 SDPDQVDKAMAQVRS
-966 RFGKIGAIVH
+966 RFGKISAIVH

-1005 QNLLRATAEDDLS
+1005 QNLLRSTAEDDLS

-1065 ITMEWTAWG
+1065 ITMEWTAWD

-1101 GVRHFIDEIEL
+1101 GVRHFVDEIEL

-1145 ALMDKSGMI
+1145 ELMDNSGMI

-1223 LDQLDLQTFLKCRD
+1223 LEQLDLQTFLKCRD
-1237 RDRVTIHVD
+1237 RDHVTIHVD

-1258 LTSVFRTPGGY
+1258 LTSVFRTPNGD

-1296 DVEHIFDDVIGEF
+1296 DIEHIFDDVIGEF

-1387 YVVPTQMKNA
+1387 YVVPTQMKSA

-1438 SGEHIRLTAIGSMP
+1438 TGEHIRLTAIGSMP
-1452 EPADILSNTTSPRI
+1452 EPANILSNTISSRI

>member
-37 FPGHGTHSSTMFNTY
+37 FPGHGTHSSTMFDTY
-52 LKGSPSAGKLIE
+52 LKGSSSAGKLIE
-64 MADEVVNERCGFRL
+64 MADEVVNERCGYRL

-151 ECVADV
+151 ECVADI

-167 VLLDDDTQIAVVR
+167 VLLDDDSQVAVVR

-322 SSQVNLGDVSV
+322 SSQMNLGDVSV
-333 THLDYGPAHADRTR
+333 MHLDYGPAHADRTR
-347 DVLTALSWVRAGSV
+347 DVLTALSWVRSGSV
-361 APTDVEVADA
+361 APTDVEVVDA

-384 EETRDGAGV
+384 EETLDGAGV
-393 DMDAVC
+393 DKDAVC

-474 VADAQGEVFEAPG
+474 VV
-487 SGVVEETRDGAGVD
+487 
-501 MDAVCTALRE
+501 
-511 AFAERTGYPLELI
+511 
-524 EADLDLEADL
+524 
-534 GIDSV
+534 
-539 KRVEVVGHVGEVL
+539 
-552 GVDVKELDFSQALSV
+552 
-567 SDIAEVLV
+567 
-575 GSQNVEVAD
+575 D

-591 ASDAQLDSVTIKY
+591 ASDAQLDSVTIGY

-638 VTAADQSV
+638 ITAADQSV

-695 PHADILSEGDAW
+695 PHADVLSKGDAW

-725 YETLQSHGE
+725 YETLQSYGE
-734 HASWIS
+734 HASWIA

-790 SLAGALRTELTHKAV
+790 SLAGALRTELTHEAE

-915 ELSDEYRRITYTRQL
+915 DLSDEYRKITYTRQL

-937 ESRTDKIHYLVCDV
+937 DSRTDKIHYLVCDV
-951 SDPDQVDKAMAQARS
+951 SDPDQVDKAMAQVRS
-966 RFGKIGAIVH
+966 RFGKISAIVH

-1005 QNLLRATAEDDLS
+1005 QNLLRSTAEDDLS

-1065 ITMEWTAWG
+1065 ITMEWTAWD

-1101 GVRHFIDEIEL
+1101 GVRHFVDEIEL

-1145 ALMDKSGMI
+1145 ELMDNSGMI

-1223 LDQLDLQTFLKCRD
+1223 LEQLDLQTFLKCRD
-1237 RDRVTIHVD
+1237 RDHVTIHVD

-1258 LTSVFRTPGGY
+1258 LTSVFRTPNGD

-1296 DVEHIFDDVIGEF
+1296 DIEHIFDDVIGEF

-1387 YVVPTQMKNA
+1387 YVVPTQMKSA

-1438 SGEHIRLTAIGSMP
+1438 TGEHIRLTAIGSMP
-1452 EPADILSNTTSPRI
+1452 EPANILSNTISSRI

>member
-1 MEANLQAYEKDM
+1 MEANLQAYEKNM

-24 SDTQSVVGGLGFL
+24 SDTQSSVSGLGFL
-37 FPGHGTHSSTMFNTY
+37 FPGHGTHSSTMFDTY
-52 LKGSPSAGKLIE
+52 LKVSSSAGKLIE
-64 MADEVVNERCGFRL
+64 MADEVVNERCGFLL

-116 YPSLL
+116 HPSLL

-151 ECVADV
+151 ECVADI

-167 VLLDDDTQIAVVR
+167 VLLDDDSQIAVVR

-322 SSQVNLGDVSV
+322 SSQMNLGDVSV
-333 THLDYGPAHADRTR
+333 THLDYGPSHTDRTR
-347 DVLTALSWVRAGSV
+347 DVLTALSWIRSGSV
-361 APTDVEVADA
+361 APTDAGVVDA

-384 EETRDGAGV
+384 EETRDDAGA

-474 VADAQGEVFEAPG
+474 VV
-487 SGVVEETRDGAGVD
+487 
-501 MDAVCTALRE
+501 
-511 AFAERTGYPLELI
+511 
-524 EADLDLEADL
+524 
-534 GIDSV
+534 
-539 KRVEVVGHVGEVL
+539 
-552 GVDVKELDFSQALSV
+552 
-567 SDIAEVLV
+567 
-575 GSQNVEVAD
+575 D
-584 AQRTEAG
+584 AQRTEVG
-591 ASDAQLDSVTIKY
+591 ASDAQLDSVTISE

-638 VTAADQSV
+638 ITAADQSV

-725 YETLQSHGE
+725 YETLQSYGE
-734 HASWIS
+734 HASWIA

-790 SLAGALRTELTHKAV
+790 SLAGALRTELTHEAE

-915 ELSDEYRRITYTRQL
+915 DLSDEYRKITYTRQL

-937 ESRTDKIHYLVCDV
+937 DSRTDKIHYLVCDV
-951 SDPDQVDKAMAQARS
+951 SDPDQVDKAMAQVRS
-966 RFGKIGAIVH
+966 RFGKISAIVH

-1005 QNLLRATAEDDLS
+1005 QNLLRSTAEDDLS

-1065 ITMEWTAWG
+1065 ITMEWTAWD

-1101 GVRHFIDEIEL
+1101 GVRHFVDEIEL

-1145 ALMDKSGMI
+1145 ELMDNSGMI

-1223 LDQLDLQTFLKCRD
+1223 LEQLDLQTFLKCRD
-1237 RDRVTIHVD
+1237 RDHVTIHVD

-1258 LTSVFRTPGGY
+1258 LTSVFRTPNGD

-1296 DVEHIFDDVIGEF
+1296 DIEHIFDDVIGEF

-1387 YVVPTQMKNA
+1387 YVVPTQMKSA

-1438 SGEHIRLTAIGSMP
+1438 TGEHIRLTAIGSMP
-1452 EPADILSNTTSPRI
+1452 EPANILSNTISSRI

>member
-37 FPGHGTHSSTMFNTY
+37 FPGHGTHSSTMFDTY
-52 LKGSPSAGKLIE
+52 LKGSSSAGKLIE

-151 ECVADV
+151 ECVADI

-167 VLLDDDTQIAVVR
+167 VLLDEDTQIAVVR
-180 RAVAAH
+180 RAVATH
-186 ASRGAI
+186 ASRGPI

-322 SSQVNLGDVSV
+322 SSQINLGDVSV

-347 DVLTALSWVRAGSV
+347 DVLTALSWIRSGSV
-361 APTDVEVADA
+361 APTDVEVVDA

-465 VLVGSQNVE
+465 VLVGSQTVE
-474 VADAQGEVFEAPG
+474 VVDAQGEVFEAPG

-591 ASDAQLDSVTIKY
+591 ASDAQLDSVTIRY

-695 PHADILSEGDAW
+695 PHADILSKGDAW

>member
-37 FPGHGTHSSTMFNTY
+37 FPGHGTHSSTMFDTY
-52 LKGSPSAGKLIE
+52 LKGSSSAGKLIE
-64 MADEVVNERCGFRL
+64 MADEVVNERCGYRL

-116 YPSLL
+116 HPSLL

-151 ECVADV
+151 ECVADI

-167 VLLDDDTQIAVVR
+167 VLLDDDSQIAVVR

-322 SSQVNLGDVSV
+322 SSQMNLGDVSV

-347 DVLTALSWVRAGSV
+347 DVLTALSWVRSGSV
-361 APTDVEVADA
+361 APTDVEVVDG
-371 QGEVFEAPGSGVV
+371 QGEVLEAPGSGVV

-393 DMDAVC
+393 DKDAVC

-474 VADAQGEVFEAPG
+474 VV
-487 SGVVEETRDGAGVD
+487 
-501 MDAVCTALRE
+501 
-511 AFAERTGYPLELI
+511 
-524 EADLDLEADL
+524 
-534 GIDSV
+534 
-539 KRVEVVGHVGEVL
+539 
-552 GVDVKELDFSQALSV
+552 
-567 SDIAEVLV
+567 
-575 GSQNVEVAD
+575 D

-591 ASDAQLDSVTIKY
+591 ASDAQLDSVTIGY

-638 VTAADQSV
+638 ITAADQFV

-695 PHADILSEGDAW
+695 PHADILSKGDAW

-725 YETLQSHGE
+725 YETLQSYGE
-734 HASWIS
+734 HASWIA

-790 SLAGALRTELTHKAV
+790 SLAGALRTELTHEAE

-915 ELSDEYRRITYTRQL
+915 DLSDEYRKITYTRQL

-937 ESRTDKIHYLVCDV
+937 DSRTDKIHYLVCDV
-951 SDPDQVDKAMAQARS
+951 SDPDQVDKAMAQVRS
-966 RFGKIGAIVH
+966 RFGKISAIVH

-1005 QNLLRATAEDDLS
+1005 QNLLRSTAEDDLS

-1065 ITMEWTAWG
+1065 ITMEWTAWD

-1101 GVRHFIDEIEL
+1101 GVRHFVDEIEL

-1145 ALMDKSGMI
+1145 ELMDNSGMI

-1223 LDQLDLQTFLKCRD
+1223 LEQLDLQTFLKCRD
-1237 RDRVTIHVD
+1237 RDHVTIHVD

-1258 LTSVFRTPGGY
+1258 LTSVFRTPNGD

-1296 DVEHIFDDVIGEF
+1296 DIEHIFDDVIGEF

-1387 YVVPTQMKNA
+1387 YVVPTQMKSA

-1438 SGEHIRLTAIGSMP
+1438 TGEHIRLTAIGSMP
-1452 EPADILSNTTSPRI
+1452 EPANILSNTISSRI

>member
-37 FPGHGTHSSTMFNTY
+37 FPGHGTHSSTMFDTY
-52 LKGSPSAGKLIE
+52 LKGSSSAGKLIE
-64 MADEVVNERCGFRL
+64 MADEVVNERCGYRL

-116 YPSLL
+116 HPSLL

-151 ECVADV
+151 ECVADI

-167 VLLDDDTQIAVVR
+167 VLLDDDSQIAVVR

-236 SAVLAEAVAPF
+236 SAVLTEAVAPF

-322 SSQVNLGDVSV
+322 SSQMNLGDVSV
-333 THLDYGPAHADRTR
+333 MHLDYGPAHADRTR
-347 DVLTALSWVRAGSV
+347 DVLTALSWVRSGSV
-361 APTDVEVADA
+361 APTDVEVVDA

-384 EETRDGAGV
+384 EETLDGAGV
-393 DMDAVC
+393 DKDAVC

-474 VADAQGEVFEAPG
+474 VV
-487 SGVVEETRDGAGVD
+487 
-501 MDAVCTALRE
+501 
-511 AFAERTGYPLELI
+511 
-524 EADLDLEADL
+524 
-534 GIDSV
+534 
-539 KRVEVVGHVGEVL
+539 
-552 GVDVKELDFSQALSV
+552 
-567 SDIAEVLV
+567 
-575 GSQNVEVAD
+575 D

-591 ASDAQLDSVTIKY
+591 ASDAQLDSVTIGY

-638 VTAADQSV
+638 ITAADQSV

-695 PHADILSEGDAW
+695 PHADVLSKGDAW

-725 YETLQSHGE
+725 YETLQSYGE
-734 HASWIS
+734 HASWIA

-790 SLAGALRTELTHKAV
+790 SLAGALRTELTHEAE

-915 ELSDEYRRITYTRQL
+915 DLSDEYRKITYTRQL

-937 ESRTDKIHYLVCDV
+937 DSRTDKIHYLVCDV
-951 SDPDQVDKAMAQARS
+951 SDPDQVDKAMAQVRS
-966 RFGKIGAIVH
+966 RFGKISAIVH

-1005 QNLLRATAEDDLS
+1005 QNLLRSTAEDDLS

-1065 ITMEWTAWG
+1065 ITMEWTAWD

-1101 GVRHFIDEIEL
+1101 GVRHFVDEIEL

-1145 ALMDKSGMI
+1145 ELMDNSGMI
-1154 VNRSSFPMVDY
+1154 INRSSFPMVDY

-1223 LDQLDLQTFLKCRD
+1223 LEQLDLQTFLKCRD
-1237 RDRVTIHVD
+1237 RDHVTIHVD

-1258 LTSVFRTPGGY
+1258 LTSVFRTPNGD

-1296 DVEHIFDDVIGEF
+1296 DIEHIFDDVIGEF

-1387 YVVPTQMKNA
+1387 YVVPTQMKSA

-1438 SGEHIRLTAIGSMP
+1438 TGEHIRLTAIGSMP
-1452 EPADILSNTTSPRI
+1452 EPANILSNTISSRI

>member
-37 FPGHGTHSSTMFNTY
+37 FPGHGTHSSTMFDTY
-52 LKGSPSAGKLIE
+52 LKGSSSAGKLIE
-64 MADEVVNERCGFRL
+64 MADEVVNERCGYRL

-116 YPSLL
+116 HPSLL

-151 ECVADV
+151 ECVADI

-167 VLLDDDTQIAVVR
+167 VLLDDDSQIAVVR

-322 SSQVNLGDVSV
+322 SSQMNLGDVSV
-333 THLDYGPAHADRTR
+333 MHLDYGPAHADRTR
-347 DVLTALSWVRAGSV
+347 DVLTALSWVRSGSV
-361 APTDVEVADA
+361 APTDVEVVDA

-465 VLVGSQNVE
+465 VLVGSQTVE

-819 TVRVLPVPVSS
+819 TVRLLPVPVSS